1 MVWKKKYIK
10 VQKVKSTF
18 KSAGKT
24 MEKIKNY
31 CGIINVH
38 VMYIKKYNVYTHV
51 CTCTRKVLHMNV
63 CKVCMFVW
71 MYVQYVVCM
80 YVCICHVCHVPCT
93 LTYSSIRQDTCVS
106 L

>member
-1 MVWKKKYIK
+1 
-10 VQKVKSTF
+10 
-18 KSAGKT
+18 

-63 CKVCMFVW
+63 CMYVCLYECMYVLCMLYVCMY
-71 MYVQYVVCM
+71 MYVVCM
-80 YVCICHVCHVPCT
+80 SCMSCT
-93 LTYSSIRQDTCVS
+93 LYTY
-106 L
+106 LF